1 MRVLLVAPDQHGI
14 DARPEVDLITSM
26 HRVHLL
32 QGIVSKQ
39 RLYND
44 VKTNDYDII
53 HFASHST
60 EETLALSGDDELSP
74 EEISQIA
81 RLCKAQ
87 LLFFNSCISGR
98 MADYS
103 VRHGLQYAIHT
114 NVELEDEESWKMPLA
129 FYRFL
134 KDQIKESCDSVNFVE
149 SFMAADTGDGVYGLS
164 ISHTLVLNSMTVLE
178 DIKLEL
184 EKQNAKINTLQAKIN
199 TLQRQMYLMG
209 AGFSMFAV
217 AMFGTVIVYTIF

>member
-1 MRVLLVAPDQHGI
+1 MAPDQHGI

-32 QGIVSKQ
+32 QGNVSKQ

-44 VKTNDYDII
+44 VRMSKYDII
-53 HFASHST
+53 HFATHST
-60 EETLALSGDDELSP
+60 EETLALSNGDELTP
-74 EEISQIA
+74 EEIAQIA

-129 FYRFL
+129 LYRFI
-134 KDQIKESCDSVNFVE
+134 KDQIDADKALNFVE
-149 SFMAADTGDGVYGLS
+149 AFMAADTGDGVYGLS
-164 ISHTLVLNSMTVLE
+164 ISHTLVLNSITVLE
-178 DIKLEL
+178 EIRQELAQQNIKM
-184 EKQNAKINTLQAKIN
+184 NV
-199 TLQRQMYLMG
+199 LQRQIYIMG
-209 AGFSMFAV
+209 VGFAV
-217 AMFGTVIVYTIF
+217 FALAMFGTVILYTIF

>member
-1 MRVLLVAPDQHGI
+1 MRVLLVAPDQHGV
-14 DARPEVDLITSM
+14 DAHPEVDLITSM

-32 QGIVSKQ
+32 QGTVPKQ

-44 VKTNDYDII
+44 VRTSQYDII
-53 HFASHST
+53 HFATHST
-60 EETLALSGDDELSP
+60 EEYLALSDGDQLTP
-74 EEISQIA
+74 EEIAQIA

-103 VRHGLQYAIHT
+103 VRHGLQYAVHT

-134 KDQIKESCDSVNFVE
+134 KDQIEIGKVVNFVE
-149 SFMAADTGDGVYGLS
+149 AFMAADTGDGVYGLS
-164 ISHTLVLNSMTVLE
+164 ISHSLVLNSITVLE
-178 DIKLEL
+178 EIRAEM
-184 EKQNAKINTLQAKIN
+184 EKQNIKLNTLQKQI
-199 TLQRQMYLMG
+199 YLMG
-209 AGFSMFAV
+209 GGFTVFSLVML
-217 AMFGTVIVYTIF
+217 GTVLINTIL